1 MSRLWWHR
9 TRRFFL
15 IAAGLILTLALSG
28 AVYQSVSIRREAG
41 RYPPPGRLVDVGGRR
56 LHLLCIGDGTPVV
69 IFESGGFGTSLS
81 SSKARE
87 AIATQTRVC
96 SYDRMGTGWSD
107 PGPGVIS
114 AGMLADDLERLLDPA
129 GLAPPYILVPS
140 SIGGLTAELFAR
152 RHPDRV
158 AGMVFL
164 DAATSDLV
172 ERSLPSVDW
181 LSSEAA
187 CLAKLAA
194 RLGVL
199 RLVDPFDLRQQGTP
213 DDARAVAL
221 MYRVEPM
228 ATICGIVRGAAISR
242 EQFRAAPPL
251 RADMPLTMLSAETTG
266 FIPSRILRREDK
278 YALHEAMAR
287 RSSRGQWR
295 LVPGSAHMLGGNHPD
310 VVAAAVLEIL
320 EQSRGRAAQSAGSS

>member
-9 TRRFFL
+9 TRRLFL
-15 IAAGLILTLALSG
+15 IAAGLVLALALSG

-69 IFESGGFGTSLS
+69 IFEAGTFGTSLS

-87 AIATQTRVC
+87 AIATHARVC

-114 AGMLADDLERLLDPA
+114 VGTLTDDLEHLLDRA
-129 GLAPPYILVPS
+129 GIAPPYILVPS

-172 ERSLPSVDW
+172 ERSLPYVDW
-181 LSSEAA
+181 LSREAA
-187 CLAKLAA
+187 CLGKLAA

-199 RLVDPFDLRQQGTP
+199 RIVDPFDLRQHGTP
-213 DDARAVAL
+213 DEARAVAL

-228 ATICGIVRGAAISR
+228 ATMCGLVRGAASSL

-251 RADMPLTMLSAETTG
+251 KADMPLTMLSAETTG

-295 LVPGSAHMLGGNHPD
+295 LVPGSTHMIGSNHPD
-310 VVAAAVLEIL
+310 VVVAAVLEIL
-320 EQSRGRAAQSAGSS
+320 EQSRGRAAQPAGAS